1 MPLDNPYVGWDV
13 IVTADGFVVLEGN
26 RYSDVNLLQV
36 HRPLLVDERT
46 RAFFRKYGSGVMEM
60 INAERERGNS
70 RLRFLRR
77 IAAWAHRS
85 ALPVG
90 PVTGS
95 VGKCTTKNLIAD
107 VLEKHVRGEADV
119 AERHIPSVY
128 PPLYWVCQTD
138 THLRGLGGGFR

>member
-46 RAFFRKYGSGVMEM
+46 RAFFRKYGAVYGML
-60 INAERERGNS
+60 NAERQEE
-70 RLRFLRR
+70 LVIALLRR
-77 IAAWAHRS
+77 IAVWAHRS
-85 ALPVG
+85 ALPVV

-95 VGKCTTKNLIAD
+95 VGKSTTKDLIAD
-107 VLEKHVRGEADV
+107 VLETTSEVRRTLKNGISPE
-119 AERHIPSVY
+119 Y